1 MKHMEAL
8 EKIFAD
14 TPGTSTIVITC
25 KCEDCGCELT
35 VDVTATPEGF
45 GLQSGVLLAGGANG
59 FLAQCLDCHQVNPK
73 MPNSYAS
80 TS

>member
-1 MKHMEAL
+1 MEAL

-14 TPGTSTIVITC
+14 TPDKSTVTIDC
-25 KCEDCGCELT
+25 KCEDCGCDLT

-45 GLQSGVLLAGGANG
+45 GLQGGVLLARVADG
-59 FLAQCLDCHQVNPK
+59 FLAQCLDCHQVKPK
-73 MPNSYAS
+73 MPNSYES